1 MFNWIPLSD
10 TSDPMRPSYMP
21 EGAVNDPLLVL
32 PRYWAPD
39 ADAHIDTVRMIGK
52 EAAAYA
58 EQNKAVE
65 LEYYDIVCKTSLGS
79 IP

>member
-52 EAAAYA
+52 EAAANA

-65 LEYYDIVCKTSLGS
+65 LEYYDIVCKTSFGS